1 MTQGYYDRRLPTLIG
16 QVLEETY
23 TRLWILRQ
31 GRGPGFAGG
40 EGQGEGKRLE
50 FGEGGRV
57 H

>member
-1 MTQGYYDRRLPTLIG
+1 MTRGYYDRRLPTLIG